1 MLEVEE
7 NSWLDELPAHWEVV
21 PAWSLYR
28 RVKRTGH
35 PSEELLSVY
44 RDYGVIPKSSRDDNH
59 NVESEDLSGYQL
71 VKEGDLVMNKMKAWQ
86 GSVALSEHR
95 GIVSPAYFVFE
106 PLHSGHLKY
115 FHYLLRSPQYIAA
128 YNRISK
134 GVRVGQWDLDPA
146 YFRTLQIPVPPFEEQ
161 KVIADFLDRELE
173 QLDDLTHKLNQFT
186 TVLEERLQVT
196 LRDSTRAEDHSRIP
210 EGWKVSKLGSLFKTI
225 GSGTTPTAGDES
237 NFGGEVPWVTTGEL
251 RENLILETE
260 RSITQHALRN
270 FSALTVYPAGSLV
283 MALYGA
289 TIGRLAFLGIPA
301 TVNQAC
307 CVMAAPKNVEPRFIY
322 YALQASRDRLMAV
335 AVGAGQP
342 NISQE
347 IVRQFRLNIPPLEQ
361 QKEIVSHLDR
371 AVASTTGLVTKAQQM
386 LETLKQ
392 RRTALISD
400 AVTGKTDVQGKN

>member
-322 YALQASRDRLMAV
+322 YALQASRDRLMAA